1 MEEKENRKRLIR
13 KGVVIGIIQAT
24 YDNNSL
30 WLLVTN
36 NL

>member
-13 KGVVIGIIQAT
+13 KGVVMGITQVT
-24 YDNNSL
+24 YNNNSL